1 VTHAAPQ
8 QDLRP
13 TRRRVSRI
21 LLAWLPWLVAAASVG
36 YLYVRLSWA
45 ARSEGFALT
54 TYVARILG
62 AVDWVR
68 WLALMVPYSVL
79 YFLVDTAVVWLAV
92 NWFNARLGYLE
103 VIPIRGSAYLLSIVN
118 EQVGKAAMALYLN
131 RRYGVPGAEAASTML
146 FVMVCEYFHLL
157 SWASIGV
164 LVHGDRL
171 PGVFHLI
178 PWLAA
183 VSAVLFVLLHLFFTG
198 RLGSGEALRGRPV
211 FRAFATASVW
221 HYGAVVALRSPLM
234 LAAVGV
240 YTIAMPLFG
249 VPITFG
255 QMLGY
260 LPVILFGASTPGPM
274 RSVAIVLWVIL
285 FPEHPGEAAA
295 FGLFQHNF
303 FLLFSAVI
311 GLLFVR
317 RATRSLLA
325 GPSSG

>member
-1 VTHAAPQ
+1 
-8 QDLRP
+8 
-13 TRRRVSRI
+13 VSRI
-21 LLAWLPWLVAAASVG
+21 LLAWLPWLVAAAAVS
-36 YLYVRLSWA
+36 YLYARLSWA
-45 ARSEGFALT
+45 AQSEGFALT

-68 WLALMVPYSVL
+68 WLALMIPYSL
-79 YFLVDTAVVWLAV
+79 LFFLIDTAVVWLAV

-103 VIPIRGSAYLLSIVN
+103 ILPIRGSSYLFSIIN

-131 RRYGVPGAEAASTML
+131 RRYGVPVTEAASTML
-146 FVMVCEYFHLL
+146 FLMVCEYLHLL

-164 LVHGDRL
+164 LMHGDRL
-171 PGVFHLI
+171 PSVFHVV

-183 VSAVLFVLLHLFFTG
+183 VSAVLLLLLYLFFTG
-198 RLGSGEALRGRPV
+198 RLGSGEALRRRSV
-211 FRAFATASVW
+211 FRAFATAKIW
-221 HYGAVVALRSPLM
+221 QYGTVVALRSPLM

-240 YTIAMPLFG
+240 YTLAMPLFG
-249 VPITFG
+249 IPITFG

-285 FPEHPGEAAA
+285 FPEYPGEAAA

-311 GLLFVR
+311 GLIFIR
-317 RATRSLLA
+317 RATRSLFA
-325 GPSSG
+325 APSSG